1 MKIFWGILL
10 VSGLCPVSSQR
21 LFWKVNSVCQ
31 NRFVSNAMRRNRF
44 EKIMQYIHFA
54 DNSTLGATSDKYAKI
69 RPLARLLKRFGQHFQ
84 PEEKLS
90 HDEAMIEYFG
100 RHVCKQ
106 CIRGKPIR
114 FGYKVWCLN
123 TGDGYLAS
131 FDLYQGQTYEGNK
144 ENEEVFGK
152 CGATVLKNL
161 HSLSADKQ
169 KLPFKLYFDNL
180 FTSLHLLQHLKSSG
194 YGATGT
200 LQENRC
206 RKCPLTPIAN
216 VKKLPRGS
224 AEYVADTANR
234 IVICR
239 WMDNSVV
246 TIASTCHTNQSS
258 TKVQRYSQKEKKRI
272 QIDCPDVIREYN
284 KHMGGTDRQDKNIAK
299 YRISFRGKKW
309 YWSIFTWFVDIAIQ
323 NCWVLHKKCEGNL
336 RLFDFKEHI
345 ALFICS
351 DMVLLRNYPGLYVKS
366 AKRL

>member
-1 MKIFWGILL
+1 
-10 VSGLCPVSSQR
+10 
-21 LFWKVNSVCQ
+21 
-31 NRFVSNAMRRNRF
+31 
-44 EKIMQYIHFA
+44 
-54 DNSTLGATSDKYAKI
+54 
-69 RPLARLLKRFGQHFQ
+69 
-84 PEEKLS
+84 
-90 HDEAMIEYFG
+90 MIEYFG
-100 RHVCKQ
+100 RHGCKQ

-144 ENEEVFGK
+144 ENEEMFGK

-200 LQENRC
+200 LRENRC

-258 TKVQRYSQKEKKRI
+258 TKVQRFSQKEKKRI

-284 KHMGGTDRQDKNIAK
+284 KHMGGTDRQDQNIAK
-299 YRISFRGKKW
+299 YCISFRGKKW

-323 NCWVLHKKCEGNL
+323 NCWVLHKKCGGNL
-336 RLFDFKEHI
+336 RQFDFKEHI
-345 ALFICS
+345 ALSYLQRYGSPPQLPWPLCQKRKKVIDDVRYDGFKHYLIEIPKRRRCAGEYCS
-351 DMVLLRNYPGLYVKS
+351 KRPFTQCSKCDVGLCAGCNLDYHTK
-366 AKRL
+366 